1 MNNRQ
6 RSTVGLA
13 LVLMIIGGLLLAVQL
28 VPGWKAWFE
37 TNFEWP
43 LTIVFIGAGLL
54 LLGLLIGA
62 PGMAVPACIVAG
74 IGGILYYQ
82 NATGDWDSWAF
93 MWALIPGFVGIGTIL
108 AALLGGGELRRALR
122 DGFSSIVAS
131 VVLFVVFGSLF
142 GDLSFLGAYWPV
154 LLILLGLVIFAQVL
168 FRPKE

>member
-1 MNNRQ
+1 MSNRQ

-13 LVLMIIGGLLLAVQL
+13 LVLIILGGLLLAVQL
-28 VPGWKAWFE
+28 LPGWKAWFE

-82 NATGDWDSWAF
+82 NATGDWDSWSY
-93 MWALIPGFVGIGTIL
+93 MWALIPGFVGVGTIL
-108 AALLGGGELRRALR
+108 AGLLGEGEARRALR
-122 DGFSSIVAS
+122 DGFRSIIAS
-131 VVLFVVFGSLF
+131 LVLFVIFGSLF
-142 GDLSFLGAYWPV
+142 GDFSFLGDYWPV
-154 LLILLGLVIFAQVL
+154 LLILLGLLIFAQAI
-168 FRPKE
+168 FRSKE

>member
-108 AALLGGGELRRALR
+108 AALLGGGELRQALR